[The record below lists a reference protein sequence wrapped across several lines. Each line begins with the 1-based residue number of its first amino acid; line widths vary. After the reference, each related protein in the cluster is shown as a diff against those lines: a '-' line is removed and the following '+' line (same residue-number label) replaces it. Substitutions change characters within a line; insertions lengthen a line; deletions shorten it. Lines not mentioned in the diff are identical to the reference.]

1 MIHSTVFDAQPQ
13 RGDFFGAH
21 IHTRARRICGGFTA
35 ITPVSEYRNWIT
47 EGSARL
53 RGLGYTV
60 RENRAR
66 GYIDVAGKRRKNR
79 FYLFGGRDES
89 SASLIQGIT
98 LAGVLLD
105 EVALMP
111 ESFVNQAT
119 ARCSVTGS
127 KFWFNCNPGSPQHW
141 FYLEWVRKCRSRKM
155 MYLHFTMDDNLSLSE
170 DIKARYRSQYSG
182 VFSALGSYLQTRAD
196 MVARSYAVSP
206 SDLDEDGNAVDTPS
220 YNEYGDYVLYRPDA
234 VDDTP
239 IYGLPVDYTT
249 ASFPYDTYIAPAN
262 AEFDRFAADGV
273 RVYLT
278 YSPRNSRAVSADST
292 PEAVAALDAYFRE
305 NLDVVFLTPLQDSLM
320 PGRYFYG
327 TDNHLS
333 TNGVTMRT
341 AQVIDALTKQ
351 LQGEGIAP

>member
-1 MIHSTVFDAQPQ
+1 MT
-13 RGDFFGAH
+13 
-21 IHTRARRICGGFTA
+21 
-35 ITPVSEYRNWIT
+35 
-47 EGSARL
+47 
-53 RGLGYTV
+53 
-60 RENRAR
+60 
-66 GYIDVAGKRRKNR
+66 
-79 FYLFGGRDES
+79 
-89 SASLIQGIT
+89 
-98 LAGVLLD
+98 
-105 EVALMP
+105 
-111 ESFVNQAT
+111 
-119 ARCSVTGS
+119 
-127 KFWFNCNPGSPQHW
+127 
-141 FYLEWVRKCRSRKM
+141 
-155 MYLHFTMDDNLSLSE
+155 
-170 DIKARYRSQYSG
+170 
-182 VFSALGSYLQTRAD
+182 
-196 MVARSYAVSP
+196 ARSYAVSP

-292 PEAVAALDAYFRE
+292 PEGCGRAGCVFRE
-305 NLDVVFLTPLQDSLM
+305 NLDVVLLTPLQDSLM

-351 LQGEGIAP
+351 LQGRIAP

>member
-1 MIHSTVFDAQPQ
+1 MGVFAYTNALPQLELIRAQMRPGDLLLLSPEFDAAKRQFCTTNAF
-13 RGDFFGAH
+13 DDAFFCMAEADYD
-21 IHTRARRICGGFTA
+21 I
-35 ITPVSEYRNWIT
+35 V
-47 EGSARL
+47 ARL
-53 RGLGYTV
+53 
-60 RENRAR
+60 
-66 GYIDVAGKRRKNR
+66 
-79 FYLFGGRDES
+79 
-89 SASLIQGIT
+89 
-98 LAGVLLD
+98 
-105 EVALMP
+105 
-111 ESFVNQAT
+111 
-119 ARCSVTGS
+119 
-127 KFWFNCNPGSPQHW
+127 
-141 FYLEWVRKCRSRKM
+141 
-155 MYLHFTMDDNLSLSE
+155 NLQ
-170 DIKARYRSQYSG
+170 QYSG

-196 MVARSYAVSP
+196 MTARSYAVSP

-262 AEFDRFAADGV
+262 AEFDCFAADGV